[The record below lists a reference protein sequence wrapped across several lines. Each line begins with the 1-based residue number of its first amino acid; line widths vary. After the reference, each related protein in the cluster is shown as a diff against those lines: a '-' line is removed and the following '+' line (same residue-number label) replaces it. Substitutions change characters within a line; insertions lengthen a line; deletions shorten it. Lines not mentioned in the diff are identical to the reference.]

1 MRKAPDESERDLR
14 VQSEQIIELIY
25 ARQFEQA
32 KAIIANAEQAVSA
45 SEAHRLLALTAVLQA
60 RQGNLAEA
68 IDLMRKAAEQRP
80 DWLPHL
86 CRLSVYLMDAE
97 RWSEASIAL
106 DKLISLSESRN
117 EHYFLSEA
125 QFRRVMCAK
134 ALGRHDEADQ
144 LKARI
149 APGTRIFLDDGEY
162 GLDDLE

>member
-1 MRKAPDESERDLR
+1 MRKAPDDSERDLR
-14 VQSEQIIELIY
+14 VQSEQIIKLIC

-32 KAIIANAEQAVSA
+32 RAMIASAEQAVSA
-45 SEAHRLLALTAVLQA
+45 SEAHRLIALTATLQEA
-60 RQGNLAEA
+60 QGNLAQA
-68 IDLMRKAAEQRP
+68 IELMRKAADERP

-86 CRLSVYLMDAE
+86 YGLSVYLMAAE
-97 RWSEASIAL
+97 RWSEASVVL
-106 DKLISLSESRN
+106 DELISLSESRN

-144 LKARI
+144 LKSRI
-149 APGTRIFLDDGEY
+149 APGTRIILDSGEY